1 MKDINNQLINLEK
14 SISIST
20 SGYKK
25 TIIYSLIGG
34 IIPFILFR
42 PIYMYKKEIEKK
54 VMEKNNKRINV
65 YVEKY
70 KVSYK
75 KIIIMYIMYV
85 IIIYLMLKYV
95 YKL

>member
-14 SISIST
+14 SISISN

-25 TIIYSLIGG
+25 TIIYSLLGG
-34 IIPFILFR
+34 IIPFVLFR
-42 PIYMYKKEIEKK
+42 PIYMYNKNIEKK
-54 VMEKNNKRINV
+54 LMEKNNKKVNV

-70 KVSYK
+70 KISYK
-75 KIIIMYIMYV
+75 RIIMMYILYV
-85 IIIYLMLKYV
+85 IIAYLILKYV

>member
-54 VMEKNNKRINV
+54 VMEKNNRKVNV
-65 YVEKY
+65 YVEKF

-75 KIIIMYIMYV
+75 KITIMYIIYV
-85 IIIYLMLKYV
+85 IITYLMLKYV

>member
-54 VMEKNNKRINV
+54 VMEKNNRKVNV
-65 YVEKY
+65 YVEKI

-75 KIIIMYIMYV
+75 KITIMYIIYV
-85 IIIYLMLKYV
+85 IITYLMLKYV